1 MKRRLLTFV
10 AITTLAS
17 LSVFAVSPA
26 DAVSTRHF
34 TLDDAD
40 DLAAGEL
47 DGTMVLDSGQLAVGV
62 GVARVELEGAVL
74 SSAIARA
81 DDGTL
86 YLGTG
91 DAGQIF
97 RVRGDQVEVFA
108 ETGQLLVSSLALAG
122 DTLYAGTLPE
132 GRVFAIDRGDGSIR
146 ELAQLEGAEHVWDL
160 HWDAG
165 QSRLFAA
172 TGPEGKVFAIDPQGR
187 SEVYFDAEDGHV
199 LCLAAD
205 GDALYAGTD
214 GDAVVYRLRG
224 PERAEVVHDFP
235 GNEVTALAARDGMIA
250 VAANEMPAPRRV
262 TSKNRRS
269 KAASRTP
276 RPGKGRLWRVDAD
289 GRAERLHRHD
299 DGHFTALAIDEDG
312 TILVGEGKEGR
323 ILRVGPYANAGG
335 PGTAATWVDV
345 DERQVLAIDVGGD
358 RPVFVTGDSAAL
370 YRVTEAAPDE
380 ALWTSKVL
388 DAEFRARWGRLDWRG
403 RGRVQFQTRSGNTEE
418 PDASWTEWSANL
430 SSPGPIRS
438 PAARFLQIRARLM
451 EGDALIRAVQ
461 AYYLPQNQ
469 RARVTGVGPK
479 LAKNHDPNEIPDPS
493 TELELDWDVSNPDDD
508 TLRYRLRYR
517 AEAQDVWRPMFR
529 EDERLTKSSYEWDT
543 SGLPDGW
550 YVVQVEASDE
560 LANPAPLALRTTA
573 VSEPIRIDNH
583 PPRLEGLAARGNTVS
598 GRAIDGLGPIA
609 RLEMA
614 VDGGDWLPILPED
627 QLLDQAEE
635 RFAVP
640 VEDLEPGSHIVAIR
654 ATDAA
659 GNAVSGEV
667 VLRERRT
674 PARR

>member
-1 MKRRLLTFV
+1 M
-10 AITTLAS
+10 
-17 LSVFAVSPA
+17 
-26 DAVSTRHF
+26 
-34 TLDDAD
+34 
-40 DLAAGEL
+40 
-47 DGTMVLDSGQLAVGV
+47 
-62 GVARVELEGAVL
+62 
-74 SSAIARA
+74 
-81 DDGTL
+81 
-86 YLGTG
+86 
-91 DAGQIF
+91 
-97 RVRGDQVEVFA
+97 
-108 ETGQLLVSSLALAG
+108 
-122 DTLYAGTLPE
+122 
-132 GRVFAIDRGDGSIR
+132 
-146 ELAQLEGAEHVWDL
+146 
-160 HWDAG
+160 
-165 QSRLFAA
+165 
-172 TGPEGKVFAIDPQGR
+172 
-187 SEVYFDAEDGHV
+187 
-199 LCLAAD
+199 
-205 GDALYAGTD
+205 
-214 GDAVVYRLRG
+214 
-224 PERAEVVHDFP
+224 
-235 GNEVTALAARDGMIA
+235 
-250 VAANEMPAPRRV
+250 
-262 TSKNRRS
+262 
-269 KAASRTP
+269 
-276 RPGKGRLWRVDAD
+276 
-289 GRAERLHRHD
+289 
-299 DGHFTALAIDEDG
+299 
-312 TILVGEGKEGR
+312 
-323 ILRVGPYANAGG
+323 
-335 PGTAATWVDV
+335 
-345 DERQVLAIDVGGD
+345 
-358 RPVFVTGDSAAL
+358 
-370 YRVTEAAPDE
+370 
-380 ALWTSKVL
+380 
-388 DAEFRARWGRLDWRG
+388 
-403 RGRVQFQTRSGNTEE
+403 QFQTRSGNTEE